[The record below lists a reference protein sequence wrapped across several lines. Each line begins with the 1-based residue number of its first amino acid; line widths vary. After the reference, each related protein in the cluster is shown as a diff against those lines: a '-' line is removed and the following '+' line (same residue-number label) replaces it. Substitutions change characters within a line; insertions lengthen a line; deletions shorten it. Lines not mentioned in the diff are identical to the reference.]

1 MTNNATPKSTRPGRP
16 ARGPKYPASIAVMLT
31 TEQRAQVD
39 AVAKAG
45 GLTLGETVRRLLE
58 VGLALD
64 AAYLADPPLEA
75 DVAKLAVEAGVETS
89 EALGTMLRFA
99 VRESER
105 RTARNGKI
113 SLRVWRTASPPPGS
127 RSTGSRSATSRSTP
141 INGASATGRSS
152 RSSPSHRGS

>member
-16 ARGPKYPASIAVMLT
+16 ARGKKYPASIAIMLT

-39 AVAKAG
+39 AVAKTG
-45 GLTLGETVRRLLE
+45 DLTLGEAVRRLLE

-75 DVAKLAVEAGVETS
+75 DVAKLAVEAGVEMS
-89 EALGTMLRFA
+89 DALGTMLRFA

-105 RTARNGKI
+105 RTARNGKAADGVARSFADAGLLIDGVDVGNVAI
-113 SLRVWRTASPPPGS
+113 SAD
-127 RSTGSRSATSRSTP
+127 
-141 INGASATGRSS
+141 
-152 RSSPSHRGS
+152 